1 MLVIHGGM
9 DYRVPLTEALS
20 TFTSLQLKKIESKLL
35 YFPEENHWVLKPE
48 NSVKW
53 YSEVIAWLDKF
64 TK

>member
-1 MLVIHGGM
+1 M

-20 TFTSLQLKKIESKLL
+20 TFTALQLQKIESKFL
-35 YFPEENHWVLKPE
+35 YFPMENHWVLKPE

-53 YSEVIAWLDKF
+53 YQEVLGWVDKY